1 MMAKMIF
8 LIVALVVCLV
18 LPCGLAFHLPNI
30 LNNGKPLRTLLS
42 LSIVYQSDCGRGEHH
57 LSASISEGN
66 IVVYQGGTWF
76 VDSVQVGDG
85 SDPHFS
91 YAVIDTIQVVW
102 THNCE
107 HGVLRGVQIELFGD
121 RRAKLVEPL
130 VEVQFGPEQLIA
142 KIPVEW
148 NEATQTGNLLVPVH
162 HDMWQ
167 PIE

>member
-1 MMAKMIF
+1 MVKVIY

-18 LPCGLAFHLPNI
+18 LPCGLAFHLRNI
-30 LNNGKPLRTLLS
+30 PSYGKPFTRLLS
-42 LSIVYQSDCGRGEHH
+42 HSIVYQSDCGRGEHH
-57 LSASISEGN
+57 LSSIISEGN
-66 IVVYQGGTWF
+66 LVVYQGGTWL

-107 HGVLRGVQIELFGD
+107 HGVLRGLQIELCGD

-130 VEVQFGPEQLIA
+130 FEVQFGPEQLIA